1 MTTGDTDVNVESPV
15 KEILEEEDIEMEPS
29 EIREKMETDDKGT
42 PTIRIEFME
51 EMESEIMSLDSQE
64 DM

>member
-1 MTTGDTDVNVESPV
+1 MTGDIDVNVESPV
-15 KEILEEEDIEMEPS
+15 CEILEKEEIEMEPS
-29 EIREKMETDDKGT
+29 EIRKKMETDDKGT

-51 EMESEIMSLDSQE
+51 EMGSEIMSLDSQE